1 MADCLASSLP
11 VSTWLLESQ
20 LAGGLGETTFPL
32 SLTPSTP
39 YLLPVP
45 SVMAGGTWSDPPSQ
59 TLPSF
64 RHPPPLPPK
73 PLTQSCLWVE
83 CGPAL
88 FLEGWL
94 S

>member
-1 MADCLASSLP
+1 MADFLASSLP

-45 SVMAGGTWSDPPSQ
+45 SVMAGGTWSDPLLTNT
-59 TLPSF
+59 TLLLPN
-64 RHPPPLPPK
+64 PPPSPK
-73 PLTQSCLWVE
+73 TTHPK
-83 CGPAL
+83 
-88 FLEGWL
+88 L
-94 S
+94 SVGRMWTCPIS